1 MVVSFAPI
9 QQAYK
14 EAVKEFKTK
23 NPDAAKG
30 GYTSDAWWES
40 PEFQKSVQAR
50 KRKNEAEAVAEA
62 QQVKDALVKEKLEK
76 EMLEKEKLADQ
87 DDKIME

>member
-1 MVVSFAPI
+1 MSFIGRLMCSNI

-50 KRKNEAEAVAEA
+50 KRKNEAEAEA
-62 QQVKDALVKEKLEK
+62 QVVKDALAKEKLDE
-76 EMLEKEKLADQ
+76 EKLAEQ
-87 DDKIME
+87 DEKILE

>member
-1 MVVSFAPI
+1 MFVLLLGLIFPL

-50 KRKNEAEAVAEA
+50 KRKNEAEAEA
-62 QQVKDALVKEKLEK
+62 QQVKEKLAKEKLEK
-76 EMLEKEKLADQ
+76 EKLEDG
-87 DDKIME
+87 DDKVME